1 MHRFAFITK
10 SGSCR
15 GLRDLVLVAL
25 ISCSSAFTVP
35 GVVADTLINF
45 EEFALGVEIT
55 TDYDGVTFSTLPGSC
70 GGGEPDPVIA
80 TASGGTSSPTH
91 VLSTNA
97 GCPDFGPDY
106 LRMVFDTPQ
115 EKVTFTLGDWEG
127 TYEIRKYSVA
137 AGGAP
142 WDTDT
147 IVIEGTGAV
156 GVFRLVTVNATVAS
170 KIKRIEIEDTI
181 GNIEKIDDLF
191 FTKCDGDDTPPQA
204 AIDAPVFQ
212 SCACGSISV
221 IGAACDDDGNYGF
234 DKLEYQKVGGPATWT
249 QIGMFTSPLCGGGTL
264 YTWSTAPAA
273 ITDGWYFL
281 RLTVENTCGL
291 QSTDFTAVYVDKSFT
306 GISVTS
312 PLDEATVCGLVEIT
326 GTVYDYCLDNYTVD
340 YKPAAGGEYAPVN
353 PDSPVYSSNII
364 NCVIATWD
372 TDALGVA
379 DGDYIIRIVGTDSCG
394 NSQAVLIDVTV
405 DNTSAGSSC
414 NDCPMDLDDDGDVD
428 GFDLALLL
436 AEWGICP

>member
-1 MHRFAFITK
+1 
-10 SGSCR
+10 
-15 GLRDLVLVAL
+15 
-25 ISCSSAFTVP
+25 
-35 GVVADTLINF
+35 
-45 EEFALGVEIT
+45 
-55 TDYDGVTFSTLPGSC
+55 VTFSTVPGSC
-70 GGGEPDPVIA
+70 GGGEPDPIIA
-80 TASGGTSSPTH
+80 TAAGGTSSPTH
-91 VLSTNA
+91 TLSTGA

-106 LRMVFDTPQ
+106 LRMVFDSPQ

-127 TYEIRKYSVA
+127 TYEIRKYSTA
-137 AGGAP
+137 FGGAP

-147 IVIEGTGAV
+147 IVIEGVGSV

-181 GNIEKIDDLF
+181 GNIEKIDDLH

-204 AIDAPVFQ
+204 DIEAPVFQ
-212 SCACGSISV
+212 SCACGSVSV
-221 IGAACDDDGNYGF
+221 TGCADDDDGNYGF
-234 DKLEYQKVGGPATWT
+234 DRLEYQKVGGPATWT
-249 QIGMFTSPLCGGGTL
+249 EIGEFTSPLCDGTL
-264 YTWSTAPAA
+264 YTWSTVPAA

-281 RLTVENTCGL
+281 RLTVENACGL

-340 YKPAAGGEYAPVN
+340 YKPAVGGEYAPVN
-353 PDSPVYSSNII
+353 PDSPVYSSNVI

-372 TDALGVA
+372 TDALALA

-394 NSQAVLIDVTV
+394 NQQTVLIDVTV
-405 DNTSAGSSC
+405 DNTSASSSC
-414 NDCPMDLDDDGDVD
+414 NTCPMDLDGNGTVN
-428 GFDLALLL
+428 GIDLAMLL